1 MSGRS
6 IAARLRRDIV
16 GALLLSSLVTFAG
29 LYLIG
34 RAQRLHAFEQALQD
48 DLRAISNIT
57 QTFPDDDVY
66 VNIQPDALT
75 EFQAGGTRFFQLWDA
90 KSRVLLDTSPSLDAL
105 KFKFD
110 RPLPITAEPR
120 RLEARLPDGREASL
134 IVVQFLST
142 WGLEED
148 VLRRLGQTVND
159 HEVQLLVGRTRQELD
174 ASLWPLAL
182 ACAAGALFLPLLAA
196 SVLALRVPHA
206 MRPLSDVVREI
217 EQRSPDDVRPFAA
230 SDVREVQPFVSRLN
244 QLMERIAG
252 ARHRERQFLAHAAHE
267 LRTPLAEL
275 YATADVALLMPDD
288 PNGHAEALED
298 MRAVTRR
305 AARLVDALFR
315 LARHGRS
322 GPKVRHPVRLEA
334 FIAEAVAQAAQAS
347 RQRELE
353 WQLEG
358 AGDACV
364 MSDPLLL
371 RALLDNLI
379 GNAIAHAR
387 AGTTVLVRWHGD
399 DPTDVELRNRCDPKS
414 APHGPEGEHLG
425 HGLTVA
431 QLYAFALDATL
442 QTLREEEQFTARIR
456 ISFASASPR

>member
-34 RAQRLHAFEQALQD
+34 RAQRVHAFEQALQD

-90 KSRVLLDTSPSLDAL
+90 KSLALLDTSPSLDAL
-105 KFKFD
+105 KFRFE
-110 RPLPITAEPR
+110 RPRPVTAEPR
-120 RLEARLPDGREASL
+120 RFEARLPDGREVSL
-134 IVVQFLST
+134 VVVQFLST

-174 ASLWPLAL
+174 AALWPLAL

-206 MRPLSDVVREI
+206 MRPLSEVVREI
-217 EQRSPDDVRPFAA
+217 ERRSPDDVRPFAP
-230 SDVREVQPFVSRLN
+230 SEVREVQPFVLRLN

-275 YATADVALLMPDD
+275 HATADVALLKPDD
-288 PNGHAEALED
+288 PSGHAEALGE
-298 MRAVTRR
+298 MRAATRR
-305 AARLVDALFR
+305 AAQLVDALFR

-322 GPKVRHPVRLEA
+322 GPKVWHPVRLEA
-334 FIAEAVAQAAQAS
+334 LIAEAVNQAAQAS
-347 RQRELE
+347 QQRELE

-358 AGDACV
+358 AADACV
-364 MSDPLLL
+364 MSDPVLL

-387 AGTTVLVRWHGD
+387 AGTTVLVRWHGS
-399 DPTDVELRNRCDPKS
+399 DPADVELRNRCDPRP
-414 APHGPEGEHLG
+414 ALHDTQGEHLG

-442 QTLREEEQFTARIR
+442 QALREGDQFTARIR

>member
-1 MSGRS
+1 
-6 IAARLRRDIV
+6 
-16 GALLLSSLVTFAG
+16 

-66 VNIQPDALT
+66 VNMQPDALT
-75 EFQAGGTRFFQLWDA
+75 EFQAGGTRFFQLWDG
-90 KSRVLLDTSPSLDAL
+90 KSLVLLDTSPSLDAL

-120 RLEARLPDGREASL
+120 RLEARLPDGREVSL

-182 ACAAGALFLPLLAA
+182 ACGAGALFLPLLAA
-196 SVLALRVPHA
+196 SVLALCVPHA

-217 EQRSPDDVRPFAA
+217 ERRSPDDVRPFAA
-230 SDVREVQPFVSRLN
+230 SEVREVQPFVSRLN

-298 MRAVTRR
+298 MRAVTHR

-315 LARHGRS
+315 LARHGRE
-322 GPKVRHPVRLEA
+322 GPRALHPTRLGEL
-334 FIAEAVAQAAQAS
+334 IAQAVNQATPAS
-347 RQRELE
+347 LQRELE

-358 AGDACV
+358 AEDACA
-364 MSDPLLL
+364 MADPVLL
-371 RALLDNLI
+371 RALLDNLV
-379 GNAIAHAR
+379 GNAISHAR
-387 AGTTVLVRWHGD
+387 AKTMVLVRWHGG
-399 DPTDVELRNRCDPKS
+399 DPAGVELFNLCES
-414 APHGPEGEHLG
+414 APAQPGAGEHLG

-431 QLYAFALDATL
+431 QLYALAMSATL
-442 QTLREEEQFTARIR
+442 ETFEEGEQFTARI
-456 ISFASASPR
+456 SFASALPK